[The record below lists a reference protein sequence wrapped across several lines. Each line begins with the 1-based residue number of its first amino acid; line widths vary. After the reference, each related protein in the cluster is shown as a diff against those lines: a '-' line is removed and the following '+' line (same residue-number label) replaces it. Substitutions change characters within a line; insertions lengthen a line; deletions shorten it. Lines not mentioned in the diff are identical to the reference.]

1 MKKLLLTTFLLVFG
15 VVGITNVYAINITI
29 PDLVSSGTGW
39 YGPQENQE
47 VEPGAVTGQVWDLE
61 KFIQQNNTLTIQSGF
76 NLKEGYYDENWHR
89 TWYSGDIFID
99 VTGDVKYGPAA
110 DGTGSGESIIS
121 NANFLYDYVF
131 DMDFPNNTYTVYAL
145 NSSSLVSVFFSQF
158 EEANPWRYYSGG
170 TTIGSGI
177 IGYPG
182 NFSDSEGTHY
192 LISVNLEKLNLP
204 VGTEFTS
211 HFTYECGND
220 NLMGRSIVVPEP
232 ATIFLLGS
240 GLLGLA
246 GLGRKKLFRKFGKE
260 HSA

>member
-1 MKKLLLTTFLLVFG
+1 MKKLLLTAFLLVFG
-15 VVGITNVYAINITI
+15 VVGFTNVYAINITI

-47 VEPGAVTGQVWDLE
+47 VEPNAVTGQVWDLE
-61 KFIQQNNTLTIQSGF
+61 KFIQENNTLIIQSGF
-76 NLKEGYYDENWHR
+76 NLKDGYWDVNNNRW
-89 TWYSGDIFID
+89 WYSGDIFID
-99 VTGDVKYGPAA
+99 VNGDVKYGPAA
-110 DGTGSGESIIS
+110 HGTGGGESIIS
-121 NANFLYDYVF
+121 KANFNYDYVF

-145 NSSSLVSVFFSQF
+145 SSSSLVSVFYSQF
-158 EEANPWRYYSGG
+158 EESNPWRYYSGG
-170 TTIGSGI
+170 TTIGSSI

-182 NFSDSEGTHY
+182 DFTDSEGKHY
-192 LISVNLEKLNLP
+192 LISVNLETLNLP

-220 NLMGRSIVVPEP
+220 NLMGRGIVVPEP

-246 GLGRKKLFRKFGKE
+246 GLGRKKLLRKWQR
-260 HSA
+260 A